1 MDDGRGP
8 PKRIRGNPQSPNRL
22 ASSSISPP
30 NEVAM
35 RGNATLP
42 SQIHL
47 LNQVASSSISP
58 PNEVAMRG
66 NATLPSQIHLLN
78 QVGQL
83 GNSWSRSGQSIMV
96 NNDNN
101 HLIYGNNSVQHIQP
115 TLHIEGN
122 IIFLF

>member
-8 PKRIRGNPQSPNRL
+8 PKRIRGNDQSPNRL
-22 ASSSISPP
+22 ASSSISAP
-30 NEVAM
+30 NEVVM
-35 RGNATLP
+35 RGNAALP
-42 SQIHL
+42 SQIY
-47 LNQVASSSISP
+47 
-58 PNEVAMRG
+58 
-66 NATLPSQIHLLN
+66 LLN

-83 GNSWSRSGQSIMV
+83 GNSWSRPGQSIMV

-115 TLHIEGN
+115 TLHIESN